1 MNNVVLCIVTLVVL
15 TQAIASEELGFVS
28 LFDGKTLQGWVH
40 VGAEK
45 NGYLIKKE
53 MLISPAEENGNLFT
67 KKEYSNF
74 ILRFEFCMEEGA
86 NNGVGIRAPLRKD
99 VHLTGIEIQILD
111 DQAARYR
118 GALKPAQ
125 YHGSVYGAVPARPGF
140 LRKPGEWNEQE
151 ITANGRRIKVVLNG
165 TTILD
170 ADLNSVQ
177 DPQILEAHPGLQ
189 RSRGHIGFLGHGSK
203 VAFRNIRI
211 KELP

>member
-1 MNNVVLCIVTLVVL
+1 MTNVVLCIVTLVMV
-15 TQAIASEELGFVS
+15 TSAIPSEERGFVS
-28 LFDGKTLQGWVH
+28 LFDGKTLQGWVY
-40 VGAEK
+40 VGGEK
-45 NGYLIKKE
+45 NGYLMKKE
-53 MLISPAEENGNLFT
+53 MLICPAEENGNLFT

-86 NNGVGIRAPLRKD
+86 NNGVGIRAPLRND

-118 GALKPAQ
+118 GVLKPAQ

-151 ITANGRRIKVVLNG
+151 ITANERRIKVVLNG

-170 ADLNSVQ
+170 ADLNSVR

-189 RSRGHIGFLGHGSK
+189 RSWGHIGFLGHGSK